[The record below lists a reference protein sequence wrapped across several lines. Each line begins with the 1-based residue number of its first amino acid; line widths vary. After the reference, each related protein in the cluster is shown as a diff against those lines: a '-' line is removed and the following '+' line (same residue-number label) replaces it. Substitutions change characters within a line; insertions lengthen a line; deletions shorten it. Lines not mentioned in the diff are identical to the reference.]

1 MTVQELIEALQD
13 IEDKTQRVVVRG
25 YEAGVDEVAYFEE
38 INIKLNYYDV
48 WYYGQHVQVFD
59 IEKLKDSVPAVQ
71 LIGAKV
77 DG

>member
-1 MTVQELIEALQD
+1 VTVQELIEALQG
-13 IEDKTQRVVVRG
+13 IEDKTCRVVVRG

-38 INIKLNYYDV
+38 INIKLNYYDA
-48 WYYGQHVQVFD
+48 WYYGQHEQVFAA
-59 IEKLKDSVPAVQ
+59 EKLKDSVPAVQ